1 MTRRE
6 AHDPG
11 EMPSLPKIGAPATR
25 ALNAAGYHSVEDLD
39 GVSRASLLA
48 LHGVG
53 PRAIRIL
60 DEAMREDGLSMAD

>member
-1 MTRRE
+1 MT
-6 AHDPG
+6 ASTP
-11 EMPSLPKIGAPATR
+11 LPKIGAPATR
-25 ALNAAGYHSVEDLD
+25 ALTAAGYQHLEDLD

-60 DEAMREDGLSMAD
+60 DEAMAARGLAFADVE

>member
-1 MTRRE
+1 MS
-6 AHDPG
+6 
-11 EMPSLPKIGAPATR
+11 PSTPLPRIGAPATR
-25 ALNAAGYHSVEDLD
+25 ALMAAGYQYLEDLD

-60 DEAMREDGLSMAD
+60 DEAMSARGMALADAQ